1 MNAEPDQNLMD
12 EEGETSGRVRRTATS
27 NGHYAQKAPSRADH
41 IKAHQVQP
49 GQVLNPHG
57 RPKGSRNR
65 LSEKF
70 LESLEQLWEERG
82 REILDRAVEESPATL
97 IAAITKLVPKDAE
110 LRISGGIHCDLTF
123 EQRQRIATAWML
135 SQKATPASEAAVEP
149 EPVDAPTLPKTVL
162 EPVSVRRV

>member
-1 MNAEPDQNLMD
+1 MNAKIGKTRQAEAGERPDK
-12 EEGETSGRVRRTATS
+12 TSATAKS
-27 NGHYAQKAPSRADH
+27 NGCYAKKAPSRANH
-41 IKAHQVQP
+41 LQGHEVQP

-97 IAAITKLVPKDAE
+97 IAAITKLIPKEAT
-110 LRISGGIHCDLTF
+110 LSIHGGVQLDLTV
-123 EQRQRIATAWML
+123 EQRQRIAQSWIV
-135 SQKATPASEAAVEP
+135 SQGVRNAEAAL
-149 EPVDAPTLPKTVL
+149 PVRALPKDV
-162 EPVSVRRV
+162 PVPDNAPVPA

>member
-1 MNAEPDQNLMD
+1 MNAEPDQPPT
-12 EEGETSGRVRRTATS
+12 GAGSKPPCRVRRTATS

-97 IAAITKLVPKDAE
+97 IAAITKLVPKEAT
-110 LRISGGIHCDLTF
+110 LSIHGGVQLDLTV
-123 EQRQRIATAWML
+123 EQRQRIAQSWIV
-135 SQKATPASEAAVEP
+135 SQGVRNDEAAL
-149 EPVDAPTLPKTVL
+149 PVQVSPKDVPVPDNAPVPA
-162 EPVSVRRV
+162 